1 MIPSQISFNTLP
13 VNATYA
19 SETTVDTQK
28 FSDILYSAGC
38 SLKDLAYLSRCL
50 ASIHPTIAKNIYETE
65 NLSDQ
70 KLLHIDCRSTN
81 EIKINIFFG
90 QQREGLIE
98 INSDTVIF
106 PILSS
111 LIDSAISKF
120 QHQIL
125 TYCMRIILIK
135 SLLSRKW
142 PALLPDVIKLLINV
156 TRTGS
161 TFMYFSFLRKIKR
174 ANKGHNSHESLII
187 CYFQHYFYIKQR

>member
-13 VNATYA
+13 VNATDA

-28 FSDILYSAGC
+28 FSEILYSAGC
-38 SLKDLAYLSRCL
+38 SLKDLAYLNRCL
-50 ASIHPTIAKNIYETE
+50 ASLHPTIAKNIYETE

-98 INSDTVIF
+98 ISSDTVIF
-106 PILSS
+106 SILSS

-120 QHQIL
+120 QHQIPL
-125 TYCMRIILIK
+125 TVQLILNYCMRIILIK
-135 SLLSRKW
+135 STLSRKM
-142 PALLPDVIKLLINV
+142 AYVIARRNK
-156 TRTGS
+156 
-161 TFMYFSFLRKIKR
+161 TFD
-174 ANKGHNSHESLII
+174 
-187 CYFQHYFYIKQR
+187 

>member
-98 INSDTVIF
+98 ISSDTVIF
-106 PILSS
+106 SILSS

-120 QHQIL
+120 QHQNPVNGLVNPEIL
-125 TYCMRIILIK
+125 YEDYT
-135 SLLSRKW
+135 
-142 PALLPDVIKLLINV
+142 D
-156 TRTGS
+156 
-161 TFMYFSFLRKIKR
+161 
-174 ANKGHNSHESLII
+174 
-187 CYFQHYFYIKQR
+187 

>member
-38 SLKDLAYLSRCL
+38 SLKDMAYLSRCL
-50 ASIHPTIAKNIYETE
+50 ASIHPTLAKNIYETE

-90 QQREGLIE
+90 QQREGLI
-98 INSDTVIF
+98 
-106 PILSS
+106 
-111 LIDSAISKF
+111 
-120 QHQIL
+120 
-125 TYCMRIILIK
+125 
-135 SLLSRKW
+135 
-142 PALLPDVIKLLINV
+142 
-156 TRTGS
+156 
-161 TFMYFSFLRKIKR
+161 
-174 ANKGHNSHESLII
+174 
-187 CYFQHYFYIKQR
+187 

>member
-1 MIPSQISFNTLP
+1 MPIKYFNFYIFP
-13 VNATYA
+13 VANIAKQCPGINFY
-19 SETTVDTQK
+19 
-28 FSDILYSAGC
+28 YSR
-38 SLKDLAYLSRCL
+38 KDLNNDPISNLFQHPSCQCNIRFRDNSWHTKILWHPLLSGVFPKGSGLSEQMSGINTSDYRQ
-50 ASIHPTIAKNIYETE
+50 NIYETE

-120 QHQIL
+120 QHQIPVNG
-125 TYCMRIILIK
+125 
-135 SLLSRKW
+135 SVNPDLLYE
-142 PALLPDVIKLLINV
+142 DY
-156 TRTGS
+156 TD
-161 TFMYFSFLRKIKR
+161 
-174 ANKGHNSHESLII
+174 
-187 CYFQHYFYIKQR
+187 

>member
-1 MIPSQISFNTLP
+1 MPIKYFNFYIFPVANIAKQCPGINFYYSRKDLNNDPSQISFNTLP

-120 QHQIL
+120 QHQIPVNG
-125 TYCMRIILIK
+125 
-135 SLLSRKW
+135 SVNPDLLYE
-142 PALLPDVIKLLINV
+142 DY
-156 TRTGS
+156 TD
-161 TFMYFSFLRKIKR
+161 
-174 ANKGHNSHESLII
+174 
-187 CYFQHYFYIKQR
+187 

>member
-1 MIPSQISFNTLP
+1 MPIKYFNFYIFP
-13 VNATYA
+13 VANIAKQCPGINFY
-19 SETTVDTQK
+19 
-28 FSDILYSAGC
+28 YSR
-38 SLKDLAYLSRCL
+38 KDLNNDPISNLFQHPSCQCNIRFRDNSWHTKILWHPLLSGVFPKGSAYLSRCL

-106 PILSS
+106 SMLSS

-120 QHQIL
+120 QHQIPVNGSVN
-125 TYCMRIILIK
+125 RE
-135 SLLSRKW
+135 LLYE
-142 PALLPDVIKLLINV
+142 DY
-156 TRTGS
+156 TD
-161 TFMYFSFLRKIKR
+161 
-174 ANKGHNSHESLII
+174 
-187 CYFQHYFYIKQR
+187 

>member
-98 INSDTVIF
+98 ISSDTVIF
-106 PILSS
+106 SILSS
-111 LIDSAISKF
+111 LIDSTISKF
-120 QHQIL
+120 QHQNPVNGSVNL

-135 SLLSRKW
+135 SLLSRKM
-142 PALLPDVIKLLINV
+142 ACVIARRNK
-156 TRTGS
+156 
-161 TFMYFSFLRKIKR
+161 TFD
-174 ANKGHNSHESLII
+174 
-187 CYFQHYFYIKQR
+187 

>member
-106 PILSS
+106 SMLSS

-120 QHQIL
+120 QHQI
-125 TYCMRIILIK
+125 
-135 SLLSRKW
+135 
-142 PALLPDVIKLLINV
+142 PVN
-156 TRTGS
+156 GS
-161 TFMYFSFLRKIKR
+161 VKEG
-174 ANKGHNSHESLII
+174 ANKRGNSSRLTQSFHFFMFEPIFSPVNALNQPI
-187 CYFQHYFYIKQR
+187 

>member
-81 EIKINIFFG
+81 EIKINQEIQSICYNEKYIGFVFKSESIMNQYILNVYNLNGKKVLDKTMDFQYSDLQMKDNLLIFNNT
-90 QQREGLIE
+90 QQMYIISVDGILKYNGTIQEGIQKVIPGKLENRYLIITNQE
-98 INSDTVIF
+98 
-106 PILSS
+106 
-111 LIDSAISKF
+111 AEE
-120 QHQIL
+120 
-125 TYCMRIILIK
+125 
-135 SLLSRKW
+135 
-142 PALLPDVIKLLINV
+142 IKL
-156 TRTGS
+156 
-161 TFMYFSFLRKIKR
+161 K
-174 ANKGHNSHESLII
+174 
-187 CYFQHYFYIKQR
+187 

>member
-1 MIPSQISFNTLP
+1 MTPSQLSFNTLP
-13 VNATYA
+13 VNATCT
-19 SETTVDTQK
+19 SEITVNTQK

-98 INSDTVIF
+98 ISSDTVIF
-106 PILSS
+106 SILSS
-111 LIDSAISKF
+111 LIDSAISEHR
-120 QHQIL
+120 HQI
-125 TYCMRIILIK
+125 TVND
-135 SLLSRKW
+135 S
-142 PALLPDVIKLLINV
+142 N
-156 TRTGS
+156 
-161 TFMYFSFLRKIKR
+161 
-174 ANKGHNSHESLII
+174 NSEL
-187 CYFQHYFYIKQR
+187 FYEDYTD

>member
-1 MIPSQISFNTLP
+1 MPIKYFNFYIFPVANIAKQCPGINFYYSRKDLNNDPISNLFQHPSCQCNIRFRDNSWHT
-13 VNATYA
+13 
-19 SETTVDTQK
+19 K

-98 INSDTVIF
+98 ISSDTVIF
-106 PILSS
+106 RYCL
-111 LIDSAISKF
+111 
-120 QHQIL
+120 HWL
-125 TYCMRIILIK
+125 T
-135 SLLSRKW
+135 
-142 PALLPDVIKLLINV
+142 PP
-156 TRTGS
+156 
-161 TFMYFSFLRKIKR
+161 FLNFNTKTP
-174 ANKGHNSHESLII
+174 LTVL
-187 CYFQHYFYIKQR
+187 

>member
-38 SLKDLAYLSRCL
+38 SLKDPVSYTHLAYLSRCL

-98 INSDTVIF
+98 ISSDTVIF
-106 PILSS
+106 SILSS
-111 LIDSAISKF
+111 LIDSTISKF
-120 QHQIL
+120 QHQNPVNG
-125 TYCMRIILIK
+125 
-135 SLLSRKW
+135 SVNPDLLYE
-142 PALLPDVIKLLINV
+142 DY
-156 TRTGS
+156 TD
-161 TFMYFSFLRKIKR
+161 
-174 ANKGHNSHESLII
+174 
-187 CYFQHYFYIKQR
+187 